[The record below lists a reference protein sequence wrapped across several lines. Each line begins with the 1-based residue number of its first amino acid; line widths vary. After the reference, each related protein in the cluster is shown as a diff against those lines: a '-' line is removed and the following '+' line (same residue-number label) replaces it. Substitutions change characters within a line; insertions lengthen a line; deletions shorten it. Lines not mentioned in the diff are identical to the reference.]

1 MVNIKRLP
9 FSIYIHWPYCESKCT
24 YCNFNKYVQPSI
36 SPDERLKKAM
46 TREIEYYRN
55 RYQLHSRPIHSVYF
69 GGGTPSLA
77 KPSTLG
83 YILNMLD
90 KTFGLSSTTEITM
103 EANPTS
109 MELNRLQS
117 FRDIGINRLSLGI
130 QSFHDLDLQRMG
142 RDHSGAEGIKAIA
155 AAKKSFNNITFDL
168 IYARPGQTL
177 ANWEKELQF
186 GLDLAGSH
194 LSLYQLSLE
203 RGTPIQK
210 AVAKGELP
218 PVPDQDE
225 AADMYEAT
233 VELTS
238 EKGFRQYEVSNYS
251 KDVKSMS
258 RHNFSYWQGL
268 DYLGIGPGAHGR
280 LTDPITHQRI
290 RTFGEFHP
298 DKYMALCESEGE
310 GLRKTIPI
318 DVEQTKEELLV
329 FGLRTRAGIP
339 KLRFQSLT
347 HGSSLYQMVNHE
359 ALAMCIQSGFLIQQ
373 DDLHTTY
380 NNCDDLQDY
389 VPPELLDEWSQG
401 GIRPTKEGLARMDS
415 ILPMLLQS

>member
-1 MVNIKRLP
+1 MELKRL
-9 FSIYIHWPYCESKCT
+9 
-24 YCNFNKYVQPSI
+24 
-36 SPDERLKKAM
+36 
-46 TREIEYYRN
+46 
-55 RYQLHSRPIHSVYF
+55 QL
-69 GGGTPSLA
+69 
-77 KPSTLG
+77 
-83 YILNMLD
+83 
-90 KTFGLSSTTEITM
+90 
-103 EANPTS
+103 
-109 MELNRLQS
+109 

-155 AAKKSFNNITFDL
+155 AAKKSFDNITFDL

-186 GLDLAGSH
+186 GLDLAGNH
-194 LSLYQLSLE
+194 MSLYQLTLE

-238 EKGFRQYEVSNYS
+238 DKGFRQYEVSNYS
-251 KDVKSMS
+251 KNVKTMS

-339 KLRFQSLT
+339 KLRFESLT
-347 HGSSLYQMVNHE
+347 QGSSLY
-359 ALAMCIQSGFLIQQ
+359 
-373 DDLHTTY
+373 
-380 NNCDDLQDY
+380 QDY
-389 VPPELLDEWSQG
+389 VPPELLYEWSQG